1 MGAFLSRFAQERQIL
16 SDHLLRNPGRAADA
30 PFGRFGAPSW
40 CSVSGS
46 WGWLVMEIVAPIAF
60 LVGLSA
66 PLTTSPLLG
75 SSSILAASWQHAG
88 RLLEPFHH
96 LPRARLI
103 LVIAFLVHYANR
115 SLLST
120 WRNPSRAKMHLAV
133 PLSAILFNAANG
145 YTLGMFIGGG
155 FVTVTE
161 RDFDDD
167 GLAREP
173 WARALFWTGMTI
185 WALGLASNIYHDEV
199 LYSLKRQSS
208 WGSKSTSWL
217 SPSRTTATTNNS
229 HSQQQQ
235 QQRYSIPP
243 RSKGLYRFVSHPSYL
258 SEWLEWLGYHLA
270 SLSLGP
276 APFPSFAATLLLRA
290 GGGKRPVPL
299 PQALQPFREWYLQPT
314 ALFVLMEVAI
324 MWPRATSGHKWYERT
339 FGRKEWQAHGQR
351 WVVIPGVW

>member
-1 MGAFLSRFAQERQIL
+1 
-16 SDHLLRNPGRAADA
+16 
-30 PFGRFGAPSW
+30 
-40 CSVSGS
+40 
-46 WGWLVMEIVAPIAF
+46 MEIVAPIAF

-75 SSSILAASWQHAG
+75 SSSSLASSWHAG
-88 RLLEPFHH
+88 WLLEPFHH
-96 LPRARLI
+96 LPRARLV
-103 LVIAFLVHYANR
+103 LVVAFLIHYANR

-133 PLSAILFNAANG
+133 PLSAILFNCANG
-145 YTLGMFIGGG
+145 FTLGMYIGGG
-155 FVTVTE
+155 LVTE
-161 RDFDDD
+161 RRRDFDDE
-167 GLAREP
+167 GWAREP
-173 WARALFWTGMTI
+173 WARALFWTGMTV

-199 LYSLKRQSS
+199 LYSLKRQSGRS
-208 WGSKSTSWL
+208 AKPTTSL
-217 SPSRTTATTNNS
+217 SPSGDTANS
-229 HSQQQQ
+229 HSQQQH
-235 QQRYSIPP
+235 RYSIPP

-276 APFPSFAATLLLRA
+276 APFPSFAATLLLRT

-299 PQALQPFREWYLQPT
+299 PQALQPWREWYLQPT

-324 MWPRATSGHKWYERT
+324 MSPRATSGHRWYERT

-351 WVVIPGVW
+351 WVVIPWLW

>member
-1 MGAFLSRFAQERQIL
+1 
-16 SDHLLRNPGRAADA
+16 
-30 PFGRFGAPSW
+30 
-40 CSVSGS
+40 
-46 WGWLVMEIVAPIAF
+46 MEIVAPIAF

-66 PLTTSPLLG
+66 PLTTSPL
-75 SSSILAASWQHAG
+75 SSSTITLAASWQHAG
-88 RLLEPFHH
+88 LLLEPFHH

-103 LVIAFLVHYANR
+103 LAVAFLIHYANR
-115 SLLST
+115 SLVST

-133 PLSAILFNAANG
+133 PLSAILFNGANG
-145 YTLGMFIGGG
+145 FTLGMFIGGG
-155 FVTVTE
+155 FVAVTE
-161 RDFDDD
+161 SERRDFDDD

-199 LYSLKRQSS
+199 LYSLKRQSQPRES
-208 WGSKSTSWL
+208 RRGSKPT
-217 SPSRTTATTNNS
+217 SPSPSGAATTS
-229 HSQQQQ
+229 KGRS
-235 QQRYSIPP
+235 QRYSIPP

-299 PQALQPFREWYLQPT
+299 PQALQPWRDWYLQPT

-324 MWPRATSGHKWYERT
+324 MWPRATSGHRWYERT